1 MRIAH
6 ISDVHLG
13 YRAYARLTPEGVNQ
27 REDDVFGAFE
37 RVLVDVTGRNV
48 DLIVIAGDMF
58 HTVRPSNLVI
68 QKTFRLFSRFR
79 RKYDTP
85 IVIVG
90 GNHDTPKSTDAG
102 CILDLFPDAF
112 EHVYVRHHGYEGLGF
127 DGLGCRVYCLPYF
140 ALHERNTQVRP
151 AEGGG
156 VNVLALHGT
165 VRGVAYGMHDPV
177 QLDPGELYFDEW
189 NYIAVGHY
197 HIRTEIAPNCLY
209 SGATE
214 YTSTNIW
221 EEARGPSKGYLIY
234 DTQGEKVEVHGTPG
248 LRDVHDLAPVAAEDL
263 SGEDIMAGIE
273 TQLAGLNGL
282 EDRIVR
288 VVVDGIPRSI
298 QRDLDWGR
306 LRELKSQAMH
316 LELALRPP
324 ARAGQAAADGVAG
337 SSRPLEVE
345 WREFAEALEGLPR
358 GIDPKRLSALG
369 SQYLAKAAE
378 EEAKL

>member
-197 HIRTEIAPNCLY
+197 HIRTEIAPNCFY

-234 DTQGEKVEVHGTPG
+234 DSEGPEVEVHGTPG
-248 LRDVHDLAPVAAEDL
+248 LREVHDLAPLAAEDL
-263 SGEDIMAGIE
+263 CGEEIMGAIE

-282 EDRIVR
+282 QDRIVR

-337 SSRPLEVE
+337 PSRPLEVE

-358 GIDPKRLSALG
+358 GIDPKRLSDLG

>member
-140 ALHERNTQVRP
+140 ALDERNTQVRP

-197 HIRTEIAPNCLY
+197 HIRTEIAPNCFY

-234 DTQGEKVEVHGTPG
+234 DSEGPEVEVHGTPG
-248 LRDVHDLAPVAAEDL
+248 LREVHDLAPLAAEDL
-263 SGEDIMAGIE
+263 CGEEIMGAIE

-282 EDRIVR
+282 QDRIVR

>member
-234 DTQGEKVEVHGTPG
+234 DSEGPEVEVHGTPG

-282 EDRIVR
+282 QDRIVR

>member
-197 HIRTEIAPNCLY
+197 HIRTEIAPNCFY

-234 DTQGEKVEVHGTPG
+234 DSEGPEVEVHGTPG
-248 LRDVHDLAPVAAEDL
+248 LREVHDLAPLAAEDL
-263 SGEDIMAGIE
+263 CGEEIMGAIE

-282 EDRIVR
+282 QDRIVR

-358 GIDPKRLSALG
+358 GIDPKRLSDLG

>member
-112 EHVYVRHHGYEGLGF
+112 EHVYVRHHGFEGIAF
-127 DGLGCRVYCLPYF
+127 DGLGCTVYCLPYF

-151 AEGGG
+151 ADGGG

-177 QLDPGELYFDEW
+177 ELDPGELYFDEW

-316 LELALRPP
+316 LELTFRPP

-337 SSRPLEVE
+337 PSRPLEVE
-345 WREFAEALEGLPR
+345 WREFAEALDGLPR
-358 GIDPKRLSALG
+358 GVDPKRLSDLG

>member
-197 HIRTEIAPNCLY
+197 HIRTEIAPNCFY

-234 DTQGEKVEVHGTPG
+234 DSEGPEVEVHGTPG
-248 LRDVHDLAPVAAEDL
+248 LREVHDLAPLAAEDL
-263 SGEDIMAGIE
+263 CGEEIMGAIE

-282 EDRIVR
+282 QDRIVR

-337 SSRPLEVE
+337 PSRPLEVE

>member
-197 HIRTEIAPNCLY
+197 HIRTEIAPNCFY

-234 DTQGEKVEVHGTPG
+234 DSEGPEVEVHGTPG
-248 LRDVHDLAPVAAEDL
+248 LREVHDLAPLAAEDL
-263 SGEDIMAGIE
+263 CGEEIMGAIE

-282 EDRIVR
+282 QDRIVR

>member
-197 HIRTEIAPNCLY
+197 HIRTEIAPNCFY

-234 DTQGEKVEVHGTPG
+234 DSEGPEVEVHGTPG
-248 LRDVHDLAPVAAEDL
+248 LREVHDLAPLAAEDL
-263 SGEDIMAGIE
+263 CGEEIMGAIE

-282 EDRIVR
+282 QDRIVR

-345 WREFAEALEGLPR
+345 WREFAEALDGLPR

>member
-6 ISDVHLG
+6 IADVHLG

-27 REDDVFGAFE
+27 REEDVFGAFE
-37 RVLVDVTGRNV
+37 RVLVDVTGRDV
-48 DLIVIAGDMF
+48 DLIIIAGDLF

-79 RKYDTP
+79 RRFDTP

-90 GNHDTPKSTDAG
+90 GNHDTPKSADAG

-112 EHVYVRHHGYEGLGF
+112 EHVYVRHYGFEGIAFG
-127 DGLGCRVYCLPYF
+127 GLGCTVYCLPYF
-140 ALHERNTQVRP
+140 ALQERNTQVRP

-156 VNVLALHGT
+156 ANVLALHGT

-177 QLDPGELYFDEW
+177 VIDPGELYFDEW

-197 HIRTEIAPNCLY
+197 HIRTEIAPNCFY

-234 DTQGEKVEVHGTPG
+234 DTEGPNVETHETPA
-248 LRDVHDLAPVAAEDL
+248 LREVHDLAPVAAEDL
-263 SGEDIMAGIE
+263 SGEEIMDAIE
-273 TQLAGLNGL
+273 SRLAALDGLQ
-282 EDRIVR
+282 DRIVR

-306 LRELKSQAMH
+306 LRELKSQVMH
-316 LELALRPP
+316 LELTFRPP
-324 ARAGQAAADGVAG
+324 ARAGQAAADGVVG
-337 SSRPLEVE
+337 PSRPLEVE
-345 WREFAEALEGLPR
+345 WREFAEALDGLPR
-358 GIDPKRLSALG
+358 GIDPKRLSDLG

>member
-197 HIRTEIAPNCLY
+197 HIRTEIAPNCFY

-234 DTQGEKVEVHGTPG
+234 DSEGPEVEVHGTPG
-248 LRDVHDLAPVAAEDL
+248 LREVHDLAPVAAEDL

-282 EDRIVR
+282 QDRIVR

>member
-197 HIRTEIAPNCLY
+197 HIRTEIAPNCFY

-234 DTQGEKVEVHGTPG
+234 DSEGPEVEVHGTPG
-248 LRDVHDLAPVAAEDL
+248 LREVHDLAPLAAEDL
-263 SGEDIMAGIE
+263 CGEEIMGAIE

-282 EDRIVR
+282 QDRIVR

-345 WREFAEALEGLPR
+345 WREFAEALDGLPR
-358 GIDPKRLSALG
+358 GVDPKRLSDLG

>member
-197 HIRTEIAPNCLY
+197 HIRTEIAPN
-209 SGATE
+209 
-214 YTSTNIW
+214 
-221 EEARGPSKGYLIY
+221 
-234 DTQGEKVEVHGTPG
+234 
-248 LRDVHDLAPVAAEDL
+248 
-263 SGEDIMAGIE
+263 
-273 TQLAGLNGL
+273 
-282 EDRIVR
+282 
-288 VVVDGIPRSI
+288 
-298 QRDLDWGR
+298 
-306 LRELKSQAMH
+306 
-316 LELALRPP
+316 
-324 ARAGQAAADGVAG
+324 
-337 SSRPLEVE
+337 
-345 WREFAEALEGLPR
+345 
-358 GIDPKRLSALG
+358 
-369 SQYLAKAAE
+369 
-378 EEAKL
+378 